1 MSSSE
6 LVCELHLDP
15 DVEEDVAEEIQNA
28 EAAWAKVV
36 VKGLPVGEAAFFASL
51 MGELGSAYEEVA
63 DELLLLEKGSLK
75 AFTRWYVNWLFHEE
89 EEGGEDLEGEPEA
102 VDVAKGAGWSQVK
115 WSVQP
120 VAKPEHGVTWQC
132 TRCRIISK
140 WGDAKCLGCDDP
152 APHASELPTA
162 PVGMG
167 VVVAAAAVPFT
178 FGASS
183 TNAPTGAI
191 SSQGF
196 SFGGSSISSS
206 GFSFPPASVPSAA
219 PGLTGGFTFIPT
231 PAAVGPTVFGAGS
244 EESK

>member
-1 MSSSE
+1 VDSDRMSSSE
-6 LVCELHLDP
+6 LVRELHLDP

-28 EAAWAKVV
+28 EAAWAKVA
-36 VKGLPVGEAAFFASL
+36 VKGLPAGEAAFFASL
-51 MGELGSAYEEVA
+51 MGELGSTYEEVA
-63 DELLLLEKGSLK
+63 AELLSLEKGSLK

-89 EEGGEDLEGEPEA
+89 EEGGEDDEGEPEA

-162 PVGMG
+162 AA
-167 VVVAAAAVPFT
+167 AAAAVPLA

-196 SFGGSSISSS
+196 SFGGSISSS
-206 GFSFPPASVPSAA
+206 GFSFPPASVPTTTAA
-219 PGLTGGFTFIPT
+219 PGFAGGFTFIP
-231 PAAVGPTVFGAGS
+231 PQAAVGPTVFGAGS
-244 EESK
+244 EEK